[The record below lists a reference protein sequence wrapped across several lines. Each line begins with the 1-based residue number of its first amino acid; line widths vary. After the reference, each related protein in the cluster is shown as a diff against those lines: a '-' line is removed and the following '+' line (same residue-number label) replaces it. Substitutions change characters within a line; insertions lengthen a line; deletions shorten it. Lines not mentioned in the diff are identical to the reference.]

1 MLESIKYVSLDDVR
15 EMLDGLS
22 REEKEALLSEQ
33 MKKLSA
39 EARARVL
46 GLSESGLT
54 IVTGSFV
61 SLNSDIAVNIHNASG
76 FEPEALLK
84 ALVDFR
90 KAERESG

>member
-1 MLESIKYVSLDDVR
+1 MEGIKYVTLNDVGR
-15 EMLDGLS
+15 MLDGLS
-22 REEKEALLSEQ
+22 TEEKEALLAEQ

-39 EARARVL
+39 ESKAKVL

-61 SLNSDIAVNIHNASG
+61 SLNSDIAVNIQTTSG

-84 ALVDFR
+84 ALVEFR
-90 KAERESG
+90 KAEREK

>member
-1 MLESIKYVSLDDVR
+1 MEGIKYVTLNDVGR
-15 EMLDGLS
+15 MLDGLS
-22 REEKEALLSEQ
+22 TEEKEVLLAEQ

-39 EARARVL
+39 ESKAKIL

-61 SLNSDIAVNIHNASG
+61 SLNSDVAINIQTTSG

-90 KAERESG
+90 KSERESK